1 MKIAKVII
9 TEPSIPYSKNG
20 SWTQRIE
27 YFLKSDS
34 NVVDY
39 CICGETEQTIESKT
53 VFFKVKQ
60 ITSRILLKFFPEKR
74 YQNHISQIKQLAQK
88 YDHLIICVID
98 NLKLKKAISDY
109 IQSNN
114 SKEVTTLI
122 FYSCGFS
129 YFLSAENQKELLKNC
144 DEYIFLS
151 QSSYLFNKERY
162 DEFTSEVTI
171 LNNPIQ
177 KNIFHPI
184 SKSDKEILTAKYG
197 LEGKTIY
204 LWLSHDREKK
214 GLNLIL
220 NAWRD
225 WCQTKEDVVL
235 LVVGAKRN
243 ITIKNVQFIGE
254 VESTLVHEYYK
265 LAHVYLFP
273 TLWKEGFGL
282 SLAQAISSGC
292 FCIAANNGSVKDFF
306 NKQDGI
312 LIDNPNVVSNWTDA
326 MENAYIHVQSGWE
339 NPTAGKQI
347 LNYEE
352 WSKMFAQ
359 IFLKWEKRIRNDN

>member
-1 MKIAKVII
+1 MKIANVII

-39 CICGETEQTIESKT
+39 CICGETEQIIESKT
-53 VFFKVKQ
+53 VFLRVKQ
-60 ITSRILLKFFPEKR
+60 ISSRILLKFFPEKR
-74 YQNHISQIKQLAQK
+74 YQNHISQIKHLAQK

-98 NLKLKKAISDY
+98 NLKLKKAVSDY
-109 IQSNN
+109 IEKNN
-114 SKEVTTLI
+114 AKNKTTLL
-122 FYSCGFS
+122 FYSCGYS
-129 YFLSAENQKELLKNC
+129 YFLSDENHKDLLKNC

-162 DEFTSEVTI
+162 NEFTPEVTI

-177 KNIFHPI
+177 KKIFHPV
-184 SKSDKEILTAKYG
+184 SKSDKEILIAKYG
-197 LEGKTIY
+197 LQGKKIY

-235 LVVGAKRN
+235 LVVGAKRDLS
-243 ITIKNVQFIGE
+243 IKNVQFIGE
-254 VESTLVHEYYK
+254 VDSNLVHEYYK

-292 FCIAANNGSVKDFF
+292 FSIAANNGSVQDFF
-306 NKQDGI
+306 SKQDGI
-312 LIDNPNVVSNWTDA
+312 LIDNPNVVSNWADA
-326 MENAYIHVQSGWE
+326 MENAYIQVQSGWQ
-339 NPTAGKQI
+339 NLSAGKQL
-347 LNYEE
+347 LNYDE
-352 WSKMFAQ
+352 WSTKFAQ
-359 IFLKWEKRIRNDN
+359 IFLKWEKRISNNN